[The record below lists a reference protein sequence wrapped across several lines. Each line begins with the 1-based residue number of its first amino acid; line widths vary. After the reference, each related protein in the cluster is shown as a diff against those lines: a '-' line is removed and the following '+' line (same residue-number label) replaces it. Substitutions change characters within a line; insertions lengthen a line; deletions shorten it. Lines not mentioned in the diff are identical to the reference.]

1 MNKQA
6 ILQYI
11 DNKFQKGHPIEF
23 RVGDTVKVAVKIIEG
38 TSHRIQV
45 FEGTVICFKGHG
57 GARTFT
63 VRKISF
69 NVGVERCFP
78 VHAPTIDKITVV
90 RHGEARRAKL
100 YYLRDRLGRASRL
113 EEKDALG
120 GDAKSATVSPVAAAA
135 PAPAAP
141 ELVASEEK

>member
-11 DNKFQKGHPIEF
+11 DNKYQKGHPIEF
-23 RVGDTVKVAVKIIEG
+23 RVGDTVRVHVKIIEG

-45 FEGTVICFKGHG
+45 FEGTVISFKGHG

-69 NVGVERCFP
+69 NVGVERTFP
-78 VHAPTIDKITVV
+78 VNAPTIEKVIVV
-90 RHGEARRAKL
+90 RHGEARRSKL
-100 YYLRDRLGRASRL
+100 YYLRDRMGRASRL
-113 EEKDALG
+113 EEKDALLG
-120 GDAKSATVSPVAAAA
+120 GETKTSVSAPAAA
-135 PAPAAP
+135 PVATPQ